1 MIKTSFKQA
10 WAMMKQNRLFTTIYV
25 AGTGLSVAFTLIL
38 FIIYY
43 VKFVEDLGIRTKPFN
58 VCHDMIEV
66 ETLGPGTYKLVTDN
80 FSCGKYNTIFYK
92 QFHLEYEFEI

>member
-43 VKFVEDLGIRTKPFN
+43 VKFAPIYPEYNRNRTLVVNGMSAVTRKMTIIILAIVE
-58 VCHDMIEV
+58 
-66 ETLGPGTYKLVTDN
+66 
-80 FSCGKYNTIFYK
+80 
-92 QFHLEYEFEI
+92 